1 MYTPANI
8 TRPEDIHAELETI
21 QAFLVASYSADLP
34 AEVQS
39 RFDSLGGYMARSGKL
54 KADAEYHYQTMVY
67 STIMQTLKDA
77 MDMRLSASTVN
88 KLIEAEAR
96 NLKFLM
102 TWADRVNRSCTHQLE
117 AMRSVFATL
126 RAERFANNY
135 GR

>member
-1 MYTPANI
+1 MISISTIPADQI
-8 TRPEDIHAELETI
+8 LRECQTI

-39 RFDSLGGYMARSGKL
+39 RFDHLGGYMARSGKL
-54 KADAEYHYQTMVY
+54 KADAEYHYQTMVS